1 MAKVSNETRL
11 MIHLF
16 KERAKRRREEI
27 KSDSCK
33 DWAQGVQRGLLDAEK
48 ILTDIIDELERG
60 HKL

>member
-11 MIHLF
+11 VISLF

-33 DWAQGVQRGLLDAEK
+33 DWAQGIQKGLLDAEK
-48 ILTDIIDELERG
+48 ILADITNELEQG
-60 HKL
+60 H